1 MEEELVGG
9 RMEKEVKG
17 ERKKDLDK
25 KKIEQ
30 IEREAFI
37 QGYKYAIQ
45 ILQEGLVIKKDG
57 VN

>member
-45 ILQEGLVIKKDG
+45 ILQEGLVIKKME
-57 VN
+57 